1 MTRSP
6 GTCFGFRVDSPLPF
20 HYLREGDGEALRVD
34 ADGGQEARPDDRL
47 VVEWVPSPEL
57 RFHGRLYESGSG
69 YRLWIEE
76 AGWFQV
82 DLDGARIT
90 VPVSDDPVRREERL
104 WSIPALL
111 AFTARGDVALHA
123 AAVEVDG
130 GAVLLAAPRTFG
142 KTTLAAGFWREGHR
156 VLSEDLACVR
166 PTPEPAV
173 VPGPAMLRLRNDV
186 AERLELQEARRL
198 PVDDERTHLALDA
211 ARRGDCEPVP
221 LRGIVLLRPS
231 GESPRMER
239 ADAAE
244 TLRDLWA
251 VTSRFPTE
259 EGRAR
264 CFAQVAA
271 LADAVPI
278 WDLAHSL
285 NLESLSGT
293 VQYVA
298 RHV

>member
-20 HYLREGDGEALRVD
+20 NYLREGDGEALRVD

-90 VPVSDDPVRREERL
+90 VPASDDPVRREERL

-142 KTTLAAGFWREGHR
+142 KTTLAAGFWRKGHR

-166 PTPEPAV
+166 PTPEAAV

-198 PVDDERTHLALDA
+198 PVDDERTHLALDE

-231 GESPRMER
+231 DESPRMER
-239 ADAAE
+239 ANAAE
-244 TLRDLWA
+244 RLRDLWA

-271 LADAVPI
+271 LADTVPI

>member
-20 HYLREGDGEALRVD
+20 NYLREGDGEALRVD

-90 VPVSDDPVRREERL
+90 VPASDDPVRREERL

-166 PTPEPAV
+166 PTPEAAV

-198 PVDDERTHLALDA
+198 PVDDERTHLALDE

-231 GESPRMER
+231 DESPRMER
-239 ADAAE
+239 ANAAE
-244 TLRDLWA
+244 TLRDLYA

-271 LADAVPI
+271 LADTVPI

>member
-1 MTRSP
+1 MTSSP

-34 ADGGQEARPDDRL
+34 ADAGQEAGPDDRL
-47 VVEWVPSPEL
+47 VGEWVPSPEL

-76 AGWFQV
+76 AGWFLV
-82 DLDGARIT
+82 DLEGDRIT

-130 GAVLLAAPRTFG
+130 GALLLTAPRTFG

-166 PTPEPAV
+166 PTPGPAV

-186 AERLELQEARRL
+186 AERLELQGARRL
-198 PVDDERTHLALDA
+198 PVDDERTHLALDE

-221 LRGIVLLRPS
+221 LQGIVLLRPS
-231 GESPRMER
+231 DEGPRLER
-239 ADAAE
+239 VEAAE
-244 TLRDLWA
+244 ALRDLWA
-251 VTSRFPTE
+251 VVSRFPTE

-278 WDLAHSL
+278 WDLAHPL

-293 VQYVA
+293 VRYVA

>member
-1 MTRSP
+1 MTSSP

-34 ADGGQEARPDDRL
+34 ADGGQEAGPDDRL
-47 VVEWVPSPEL
+47 VGEWVPSPEL
-57 RFHGRLYESGSG
+57 RFRGRLYESRGG

-76 AGWFQV
+76 AGWFLV
-82 DLDGARIT
+82 DLEEGRIT
-90 VPVSDDPVRREERL
+90 VPLSDDPVRREERL

-130 GAVLLAAPRTFG
+130 GALLLTAPRTFG

-198 PVDDERTHLALDA
+198 PVDDERTHLALEE

-231 GESPRMER
+231 DEGPRLER
-239 ADAAE
+239 VEAAE
-244 TLRDLWA
+244 ALRDLWA

-278 WDLAHSL
+278 WDLAHPL

-293 VQYVA
+293 VRYVA